1 MPNISSLEKMRRYFD
16 SGVTRTYKFRIE
28 QLKKLKKR
36 ILAHENEL
44 YDALYTDLKKSREET
59 WVTEIGLVI
68 AELNVAIRNL
78 QQWMDPEPVATNLV
92 NLPSRSRVMRE
103 PLGVVLI
110 IAPWNYPLYLLFTP
124 LIGAMAAGNCIV
136 LKPGEH
142 AAATASVMQKII
154 SEFERFSAKSKFQ
167 ECLKKY

>member
-1 MPNISSLEKMRRYFD
+1 MRQYFE
-16 SGVTRTYKFRIE
+16 SGATRTYKFRIE
-28 QLKKLKKR
+28 QLKKLKKQ

-44 YDALYTDLKKSREET
+44 YNALYQDLKKSPEES

-68 AELNVAIRNL
+68 AELNVAIKNL
-78 QQWMDPEPVATNLV
+78 HQWMAPEPVSTNLV

-110 IAPWNYPLYLLFTP
+110 IAPWNYPMYLLFTP
-124 LIGAMAAGNCIV
+124 LIGAMAAGNCVV

-142 AAATASVMQKII
+142 AAATSSVMQKIV
-154 SEFERFSAKSKFQ
+154 SEFARN
-167 ECLKKY
+167 LKILG